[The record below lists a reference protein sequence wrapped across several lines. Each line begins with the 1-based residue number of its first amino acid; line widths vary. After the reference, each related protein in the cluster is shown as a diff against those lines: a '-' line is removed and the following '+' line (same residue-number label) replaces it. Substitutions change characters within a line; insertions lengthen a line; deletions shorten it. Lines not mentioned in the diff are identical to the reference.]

1 MTVAQP
7 SSSTRSPRRF
17 PNSASSQRPAAAK
30 IQSARLGAV
39 PGPRRLCPFVFILL
53 RTLCPRQKSQPL
65 CNQANPASFQKT
77 PGVWGPLPSLDLHE
91 SQVTI
96 HKSRPSSCAEAQKCP
111 SISPLPAT
119 LTHSLS
125 RNSFACH
132 SYANTRDMGATL
144 PKFFSPLATRHSPL
158 QFLNTFRINTCKSVS
173 KQRTSSP
180 FRINTYEIPGGRG
193 GGVALSY

>member
-77 PGVWGPLPSLDLHE
+77 PGVWGPLLSPDLHE
-91 SQVTI
+91 SQVTS

-111 SISPLPAT
+111 SISPLLAT

-125 RNSFACH
+125 RKSFPCH
-132 SYANTRDMGATL
+132 SYANTRDG
-144 PKFFSPLATRHSPL
+144 
-158 QFLNTFRINTCKSVS
+158 VS
-173 KQRTSSP
+173 RTSFFQLHISVFSVP
-180 FRINTYEIPGGRG
+180 
-193 GGVALSY
+193 L